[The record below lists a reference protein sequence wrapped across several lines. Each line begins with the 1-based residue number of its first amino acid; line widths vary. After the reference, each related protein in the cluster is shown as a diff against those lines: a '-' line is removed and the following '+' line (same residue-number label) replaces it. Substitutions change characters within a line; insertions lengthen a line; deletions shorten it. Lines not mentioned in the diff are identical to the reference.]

1 MLLGHCQTVYMISFS
16 KSDYV
21 NMCTI
26 YESSQE
32 NCRFYLLNIASLVHL
47 SFRNVLNHF
56 FNSYSSRSEQF
67 HASYT
72 TLQPVQEEDQGNS
85 KVHLYHYFFP
95 DTQGFALGPSLS

>member
-1 MLLGHCQTVYMISFS
+1 MYTISFS
-16 KSDYV
+16 KSEYV

-56 FNSYSSRSEQF
+56 FNSYSLRFGRF

-72 TLQPVQEEDQGNS
+72 KLQPIQEGYQGNS

-95 DTQGFALGPSLS
+95 DTQGFALGPSLL